1 MSLSQHSPHF
11 HHKNSYTLSLHKN
24 SAELIQVYQGFLAKY
39 PIIFIEDPCA
49 EDDWDGFKAIT
60 KAVDIEVRA
69 FVCVGGGGVHAV
81 RCCQSFLLFL
91 FLPAHT
97 NNQTNTTNHR
107 NPPTHKN
114 NNPKTKKQTTI

>member
-1 MSLSQHSPHF
+1 MSLSQHSPHV
-11 HHKNSYTLSLHKN
+11 HHKNSYTLSLHQN

-69 FVCVGGGGVHAV
+69 FVCVGGGGRA
-81 RCCQSFLLFL
+81 CWALLPEFFAL
-91 FLPAHT
+91 FVSAS
-97 NNQTNTTNHR
+97 
-107 NPPTHKN
+107 THKQPN
-114 NNPKTKKQTTI
+114 KHNQPP